1 MKFVVSRLRR
11 AFLAGL
17 LVVVPVGVSI
27 WVMLLLIG
35 FLEKFQPVSLIGYKI
50 PGLGVVL
57 AISTTL
63 GLGIAAESV
72 LGRGFLNLYE
82 RILARVPF
90 LSSVYNGIKQ
100 LMVQVF
106 QSDKG
111 FEKVVLVEWPRR
123 GLYSLAFLTSDALL
137 VTDDGREY
145 VNIFLPSTPNPTTGF
160 YFMVP
165 VDEVLNT
172 EHTVE
177 EAFKQLMSVGI
188 VSPAQPIVIGKANAT
203 LGDAR
208 VSKG

>member
-1 MKFVVSRLRR
+1 LKFVVSRLRR

-17 LVVVPVGVSI
+17 LVVVPVGVSV

-50 PGLGVVL
+50 PGLGVAL
-57 AISTTL
+57 ALSTTL
-63 GLGIAAESV
+63 GLGVAAESV
-72 LGRGFLNLYE
+72 LGRSFLNLYE
-82 RILARVPF
+82 RVVARVPF

-111 FEKVVLVEWPRR
+111 FEKVVLVQWPRK
-123 GLYSLAFLTSDALL
+123 GVYSLGFLTSDAPLD
-137 VTDDGREY
+137 TADGRQY

-165 VDEVLNT
+165 LDELIVT
-172 EHTVE
+172 DTTVE
-177 EAFKQLMSVGI
+177 EAFKQLMSAGI
-188 VSPAQPIVIGKANAT
+188 VSPPHRVAIGEVESKI
-203 LGDAR
+203 GDAR
-208 VSKG
+208 VSNG